1 VPFGRRGDAR
11 KHRDRSLALCDPELR
26 SAPLAHWG
34 PCATVTGTVTF
45 QDGTTTLATI
55 TLSKGAAKFT
65 TSTLATGTHHITS
78 TYNGNASF
86 IGSSASLTQT
96 VN

>member
-1 VPFGRRGDAR
+1 VTFTASVTPQFSG
-11 KHRDRSLALCDPELR
+11 K
-26 SAPLAHWG
+26 
-34 PCATVTGTVTF
+34 VTGTVTF
-45 QDGTTTLATI
+45 YDGTTALKSAS
-55 TLSKGAAKFT
+55 LSGGAAKFT
-65 TSTLATGTHHITS
+65 TSTLASGTHSITA